1 MYNKGAGEI
10 PMDYL
15 RIGDRVIEYELRK
28 SKKAQRLVMTIKGT
42 KMIVS
47 VPRFVTLAHARD
59 YLESNKDQILKKLEK
74 IEAKTTN
81 NNSTKNYISGEKH
94 LYRGRYYPLHIEE
107 MTGSTKDSGTFAVFV
122 GSRIQITIT
131 PGLTEQEKSNEAK
144 RLLEQWYIGQAKKLL
159 PEQVDYYAKQLNL
172 SYSVLRI
179 KDQKTKWGSC
189 SSKKAINLNWR
200 IIMAPNQVIA
210 YVILHELVHL
220 KHMNHSRDFWMTLE
234 SYFPDCKKWRK
245 WLKDNG
251 NELMA

>member
-1 MYNKGAGEI
+1 
-10 PMDYL
+10 MDYL
-15 RIGDRVIEYELRK
+15 RIGNRVIEYELRK
-28 SKKAQRLVMTIKGT
+28 SKKAQRLVMTIKGS

-47 VPRFVTLAHARD
+47 VPGFVTFAYARN
-59 YLESNKDQILKKLEK
+59 YLESHKHQILKKLEK
-74 IEAKTTN
+74 IQAKATN
-81 NNSTKNYISGEKH
+81 NNFTKNYISGEKH

-107 MTGSTKDSGTFAVFV
+107 MKGSTKGSGTFAEFV
-122 GSRIQITIT
+122 GSRIHITIT

-144 RLLEQWYIGQAKKLL
+144 RLLEQWYISQAKKLL

-220 KHMNHSRDFWMTLE
+220 KHMNHSRDFWVTLE
-234 SYFPDCKKWRK
+234 SYFPDYKKWRK